1 MTFKLSDFTV
11 AQLKKAITIKEKIE
25 KLEIE
30 LNTILGGISTDNPIV
45 ESIKPEKAEKNNIK
59 PVSTTAP
66 KRKRTMSAEGKA
78 KMAASAKARW
88 AKHRAEK
95 SE

>member
-11 AQLKKAITIKEKIE
+11 AQLQKAITIKEKIE
-25 KLEIE
+25 KLENE

-45 ESIKPEKAEKNNIK
+45 ESIKPGKPDKNAKK
-59 PVSTTAP
+59 PISTAAT

-95 SE
+95 NS